1 VAAPQVDFYVL
12 PGTDDVARLRFACR
26 LAEKAWQKRHR
37 VRVQLEPGEID
48 AFDQMLWTFSD
59 RSFVPHR
66 RAGAPDD
73 APAAAPPAV
82 VIAANADAD
91 DADGDVLINLAGGGL
106 PAVESWTRIAE
117 IVDAD
122 AGRRQGGRERYR
134 AYRERGLELKT
145 HDMGD
150 ES

>member
-1 VAAPQVDFYVL
+1 VPALQVDFYVL
-12 PGTDDVARLRFACR
+12 PGTDDGARLRFACR

-48 AFDQMLWTFSD
+48 AFDLMLWTFAD

-82 VIAANADAD
+82 VIAADAEAD
-91 DADGDVLINLAGGGL
+91 DGDGDVLINLALAGVADFGRW
-106 PAVESWTRIAE
+106 ARIAE
-117 IVDAD
+117 VVDAD
-122 AGRRQGGRERYR
+122 AARRQGGRERYR
-134 AYRERGLELKT
+134 AYRERGFALKT